1 MFNRWPRL
9 GFSDL
14 QDTFAAARAEGR
26 AVFMPFLTAGL
37 PTIETS
43 VERFVAMADAG
54 ADAFEV
60 GIPYADP
67 LMDGPTVQEASE
79 LSRERGMTM
88 SIGLDLVR
96 QVAALTGK
104 PVIVMTYVNPV
115 LTMGVD
121 GFMQAVSEAG
131 AAGVIIADLPFE
143 ESEPF
148 SKSAGEHDV
157 GLALFVAPTT
167 PEERV
172 RAIAA
177 SQPAF
182 IYGVAEMGVTGERA
196 DGSGHI
202 EGLIRLV
209 RSISQV
215 PIVLGVGISTPD
227 QAAKAGELADGVI
240 VGSAIVRIV
249 LEQPDDLDIF
259 TTTVSSLAKA
269 VHG

>member
-1 MFNRWPRL
+1 MFSRWPHL
-9 GFSDL
+9 GFNGL
-14 QDTFAAARAEGR
+14 KEAFASARAEGR

-37 PTIETS
+37 PSIETS
-43 VERFVAMADAG
+43 VDRFVAMAAAG

-67 LMDGPTVQEASE
+67 LMDGPTIQKASE
-79 LSRERGMTM
+79 LARERGMTM
-88 SIGLDLVR
+88 SLGIDLVR
-96 QVAALTGK
+96 SVASETDK

-115 LTMGVD
+115 LSMGID
-121 GFMQAVSEAG
+121 HFMGSVATAG

-143 ESEPF
+143 ESAPF
-148 SKSAGEHDV
+148 SAAAAGHDI

-167 PEERV
+167 PEQRV
-172 RAIAA
+172 REIAA
-177 SQPAF
+177 SNPAF

-196 DGSGHI
+196 DAGHHI
-202 EGLIRLV
+202 DALIRLV

-227 QAAKAGELADGVI
+227 QAAEAAKLADGVI

-249 LEQPDDLDIF
+249 LEQPDDLEAL
-259 TTTVSSLAKA
+259 TTTVSSLAAA